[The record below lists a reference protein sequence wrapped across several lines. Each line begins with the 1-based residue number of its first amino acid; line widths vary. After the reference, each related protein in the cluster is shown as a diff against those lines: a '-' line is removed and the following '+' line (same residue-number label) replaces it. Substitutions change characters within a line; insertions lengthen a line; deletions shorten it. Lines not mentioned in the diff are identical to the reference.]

1 MNRNRFFL
9 SLVTAFLFL
18 FSSCHV
24 VRFFIYNFADIK
36 DYKKFPSHPVSKSSL
51 SFTFFV
57 DTLPGKVKLPPAVN
71 YSDDSLSFDKF
82 LEESNTVA
90 FLVIRNDTMIYEKY
104 FNDYKAENIVT
115 SFSMAKS
122 FISALIGIAIDE
134 GKIKN
139 TSEPVTNYLAE
150 LKNKP
155 GFEQVT
161 IQNLLDMRSGIKF
174 SEQYLNPF
182 GDVAKYYY
190 GTNLKKYIRKLKIK
204 SPPDQQFEYSSVNT
218 QLLGIILQRA
228 IGKSVSEY
236 LQEKIWQPLGM
247 EYDASWSIDSKRNQ
261 TEKAFCCL
269 NARARDFA
277 KFGRLFLNK
286 GNWNG
291 KQIISEGWVKK
302 STVITA
308 ESKQWW
314 YSDQWWHTTDDNKP
328 AGDFIAQGFLGQF
341 LYVYPSKNI
350 IIVRLGKDMGKKV
363 HWTRMMR
370 NIAKEN

>member
-1 MNRNRFFL
+1 MNKSRFFL
-9 SLVTAFLFL
+9 SLVTIFFFLL
-18 FSSCHV
+18 SSCHV
-24 VRFFIYNFADIK
+24 ARFFIYNFADIK
-36 DYKKFPSHPVSKSSL
+36 DYRKFPSHPIGKPSL
-51 SFTFFV
+51 SFTFFE
-57 DTLPGKVKLPPAVN
+57 DTSSNKVKLPARVRYKN
-71 YSDDSLSFDKF
+71 DSLSFEKF
-82 LEESNTVA
+82 LEETNTVA
-90 FLVIRNDTMIYEKY
+90 FLVIRNDTMFCEKY
-104 FNDYKAENIVT
+104 FNHYDSKSIVT

-134 GKIKN
+134 GKIKS
-139 TSEPVTNYLAE
+139 TSEPVTNYVTE

-155 GFEQVT
+155 GFEQIT

-174 SEQYLNPF
+174 SEKYLNPF

-204 SPPDQQFEYSSVNT
+204 SPRDQQFEYSSVNT

-228 IGKSVSEY
+228 VGKSVSKY

-247 EYDASWSIDSKRNQ
+247 EYDASWSIDSKKNQ

-314 YSDQWWHTTDDNKP
+314 YSDQWWHTVDDNKP
-328 AGDFIAQGFLGQF
+328 GGDFIAQGFLGQF
-341 LYVYPSKNI
+341 IYVYPSKNI

-363 HWTRMMR
+363 RWTRMMR
-370 NIAKEN
+370 DIAKAN